1 MQRIYG
7 NRAPRLMQQP
17 PVRYPH
23 AYAKQVM
30 AIATLSEI
38 YNNPDVFRGVVKI
51 RKGLAC
57 RMILES
63 GDLEGIFAWFNK
75 LAAGIAARVPP
86 LDPCAS
92 RTTQVC
98 KIAVDMTTPAG
109 KAFGTS
115 RTRVVLYSVPVLL
128 SAAYLYR
135 R

>member
-1 MQRIYG
+1 
-7 NRAPRLMQQP
+7 
-17 PVRYPH
+17 
-23 AYAKQVM
+23 M
-30 AIATLSEI
+30 AIATLAEI

-63 GDLEGIFAWFNK
+63 GNLEGIFSWFNK
-75 LAAGIAARVPP
+75 LAEDIAARVPA

-98 KIAVDMTTPAG
+98 KIAVDMTTPTGQAL
-109 KAFGTS
+109 GTS
-115 RTRVVLYSVPVLL
+115 RTKLVLYSVPVLL